1 MLLADRFGPA
11 CLMKLSHALT
21 AARQIMKLLRSV
33 LGAIL
38 RASRDHQVGT
48 GDTWDRDPTNKRYPF
63 RRRYRT
69 YESSMRK
76 SSQNKRV
83 SNRHRK
89 SRHSRRIGKRHESG
103 KTQRAADAP
112 LYAGMG
118 EDISGRDNTLGNRS
132 RLAWTLK
139 ILTTSLA
146 AYIGRR
152 SISRMHAMMS
162 GL

>member
-1 MLLADRFGPA
+1 MRLADRFGPA
-11 CLMKLSHALT
+11 CLMQLSHALT
-21 AARQIMKLLRSV
+21 AARQVMKLLRSV

-38 RASRDHQVGT
+38 RASKDHQVGT
-48 GDTWDRDPTNKRYPF
+48 RDTWDRDPTNKRYPF

-76 SSQNKRV
+76 VSQNKRV
-83 SNRHRK
+83 SNRYRK
-89 SRHSRRIGKRHESG
+89 SRHPRRIGKRHESG

-112 LYAGMG
+112 LYAGMS
-118 EDISGRDNTLGNRS
+118 EDISGTDKPLGNNS

-146 AYIGRR
+146 AYIGRL
-152 SISRMHAMMS
+152 SISKMHAMML